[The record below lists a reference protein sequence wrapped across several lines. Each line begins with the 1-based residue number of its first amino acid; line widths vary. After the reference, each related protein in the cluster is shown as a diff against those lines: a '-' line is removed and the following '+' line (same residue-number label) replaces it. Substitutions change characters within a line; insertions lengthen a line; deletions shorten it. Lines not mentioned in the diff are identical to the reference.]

1 MLLTSVV
8 QMDALLDLYE
18 EYANWQQINDY
29 AKDLILCGM
38 NTDIMNITIILQIMN
53 ENEVND

>member
-18 EYANWQQINDY
+18 KYANWQQINDY